1 MPISVMAGLVPA
13 ILVVRLARG
22 PNALPTGAP
31 TVSESAAPLD
41 DVDGR
46 DKPGHDDGGGR
57 CHSCATRNDGGGR
70 RRSIDSASPA
80 PASSGADSSFRNTEF
95 VLSRQSWSKCQIEEN
110 SSSRSARARSRP
122 EPQKALDTQMR
133 RSVGQEGNFP
143 LRKPLIIRETRKQSR
158 PLFGSASG
166 LGTRRPIYARCAAI
180 YGVRLFTGAR
190 PA

>member
-1 MPISVMAGLVPA
+1 MSRCQEIEGQEAGLHANPT
-13 ILVVRLARG
+13 LN
-22 PNALPTGAP
+22 NAAAEKMQNSSLTEKAP
-31 TVSESAAPLD
+31 YE
-41 DVDGR
+41 
-46 DKPGHDDGGGR
+46 PGHDDGGGR